1 MCLLVNAGV
10 ESMIAPVLL
19 SEIAAA
25 DTRGAITSLH
35 QLNVSAFTVC
45 HSCIDDA
52 HVFILDWYY

>member
-1 MCLLVNAGV
+1 
-10 ESMIAPVLL
+10 MIAPVLL

-35 QLNVSAFTVC
+35 QLNVSAVC

-52 HVFILDWYY
+52 HVLIILDWYY